1 MGNSIVLFDIS
12 MEISSRQFYFGDV
25 GYAVISL
32 RSCPLPIIP
41 LCLELKKQRSQKN
54 NAWSQV
60 TQSFAHGKNVFFNRT
75 YCYCAVKIE

>member
-12 MEISSRQFYFGDV
+12 MEISCRQFYFGDI

-32 RSCPLPIIP
+32 RSCSLPIIP

-54 NAWSQV
+54 NA
-60 TQSFAHGKNVFFNRT
+60 
-75 YCYCAVKIE
+75 

>member
-54 NAWSQV
+54 NA
-60 TQSFAHGKNVFFNRT
+60 
-75 YCYCAVKIE
+75 